1 MIHFDLPKQKSSIIK
16 VLGVGGGG
24 SNAVNFM
31 FDQNIEGVD
40 FIICNTDAKAI
51 EQSRIP
57 NKIQLGPHLT
67 QGLGA
72 GANPEVGKLATE
84 ESLEEIKRIL
94 EVNTKMAFITVGMG
108 GGTGTGGAPIIAQI
122 CKDLGILTVG
132 IVTTP
137 FGFEGPRRLQ
147 QAQEGIEQLKPHV
160 DTLLVISNDKLRMQ
174 YGNLKMKEAFGKA
187 DNVLATAAKCITDI
201 INSRGH
207 IIVDF
212 ADVCTV
218 MKNGGVAILGKAEV
232 EGENRAQLAIEEAI
246 ASPLLNDSD
255 IKGAKWILININS
268 AEGDY
273 ECTMDEL
280 EIINNHL
287 RMQAGEDTD
296 VIVGMGYDNTLD
308 KKIGITLVATGF
320 EHKDPFA
327 KSPVSTKAVPQEE
340 KIVMT
345 LQTEQPAPVPAIT
358 FVEPVVEAVAP
369 VVEVAPVIEAVAPVV
384 EVVAPIVAPA
394 APASEVP
401 TMQSLVQQSLPLEQ
415 NDPLTLRP
423 TFTAPVV
430 EEEVYVAP
438 VEAYVAPVVEERFVL
453 QFELSPEITEEVV
466 LPEVE
471 PEIVNPPVTAS
482 EALLQFTVNDT
493 PTAPAFTGT
502 ILNKP
507 TNIYADETLA
517 SAPVVSVHE
526 VAPVQEVVVQE
537 TVAQNFAPVQEV
549 EAAQEVVVPVA
560 PIAVGIASSVAY
572 IAPNPMTAQPAPAA
586 PTKQSYRTSF
596 GESLNELEEDAELG
610 LCDMELIEKP
620 EMTSYSQA
628 TNMAAPASFIDDSMF
643 DDAEEQKRRAAER
656 IQKLRNLSF
665 NMSGGGAESGSE
677 FDNVPA
683 YVRRNMEL
691 FGSTLTTVED
701 FYSKYTVGKDDKD
714 QTQIST
720 LNTFLHGKK
729 PD

>member
-147 QAQEGIEQLKPHV
+147 QAQEGIAQLKPHV

-268 AEGDY
+268 AEGDH

-327 KSPVSTKAVPQEE
+327 ISPASTKAVPQEE

-345 LQTEQPAPVPAIT
+345 LQTEQTAQAPVIS
-358 FVEPVVEAVAP
+358 FVEPEPVVEEVAP
-369 VVEVAPVIEAVAPVV
+369 VVEPVLAPVFEL
-384 EVVAPIVAPA
+384 
-394 APASEVP
+394 P
-401 TMQSLVQQSLPLEQ
+401 TMQALVQQSLPLEQ
-415 NDPLTLRP
+415 NDPFMMRP

-430 EEEVYVAP
+430 EVEAPVVAYVAP
-438 VEAYVAPVVEERFVL
+438 VEEIAPIVEERYVL
-453 QFELSPEITEEVV
+453 QFELSPEITEEVE
-466 LPEVE
+466 LPVIEVE
-471 PEIVNPPVTAS
+471 PEIVVPPVTAS

-493 PTAPAFTGT
+493 PTATASSAAAFTGT

-507 TNIYADETLA
+507 TNIYAEETQ
-517 SAPVVSVHE
+517 APAKVVR
-526 VAPVQEVVVQE
+526 VQEI
-537 TVAQNFAPVQEV
+537 APPEV
-549 EAAQEVVVPVA
+549 IVPVT

-572 IAPNPMTAQPAPAA
+572 IAPNPMTAQPASEA
-586 PTKQSYRTSF
+586 PVQQSYRTSF

-620 EMTSYSQA
+620 EMPSYSQA

-665 NMSGGGAESGSE
+665 NMSSGGADSGSE

-701 FYSKYTVGKDDKD
+701 FYSKYTVGKDEKD

>member
-31 FDQNIEGVD
+31 FEQNIEGVD

-51 EQSRIP
+51 EQSNIP

-72 GANPEVGKLATE
+72 GANPEVGKKATE
-84 ESLEEIKRIL
+84 ESLDEIKRIL

-137 FGFEGPRRLQ
+137 FGFEGPRRHQ
-147 QAQEGIEQLKPHV
+147 QAEEGIMQLKPYV

-218 MKNGGVAILGKAEV
+218 MKNGGVAILGKAEI
-232 EGENRAQLAIEEAI
+232 EGEDRAQRAIEEAL
-246 ASPLLNDSD
+246 ASPLLNDND

-268 AEGDY
+268 AEGEH

-287 RMQAGEDTD
+287 RMQAGEASD
-296 VIVGMGYDNTLD
+296 VIVGMGYDSALD
-308 KKIGITLVATGF
+308 KKIGITLIATGF

-327 KSPVSTKAVPQEE
+327 KPV
-340 KIVMT
+340 
-345 LQTEQPAPVPAIT
+345 
-358 FVEPVVEAVAP
+358 AVAP
-369 VVEVAPVIEAVAPVV
+369 VKQAEPQPEKVVMVLGMDTEETQPVSQPVPVAETPASVAEKDPFAPSMHEVMPLEKMLTVFSRNDFNTTPVQVYEETLEKETEVLQFELNPEITQEPKVEEPVAEMAAPKTEMEELMDFQVNDKPTQPATVLGGLLSKPMNIYAEPEAVAK
-384 EVVAPIVAPA
+384 
-394 APASEVP
+394 
-401 TMQSLVQQSLPLEQ
+401 T
-415 NDPLTLRP
+415 
-423 TFTAPVV
+423 TAPVV
-430 EEEVYVAP
+430 EMK
-438 VEAYVAPVVEERFVL
+438 
-453 QFELSPEITEEVV
+453 QPE
-466 LPEVE
+466 PQ
-471 PEIVNPPVTAS
+471 PQP
-482 EALLQFTVNDT
+482 
-493 PTAPAFTGT
+493 
-502 ILNKP
+502 
-507 TNIYADETLA
+507 
-517 SAPVVSVHE
+517 
-526 VAPVQEVVVQE
+526 
-537 TVAQNFAPVQEV
+537 
-549 EAAQEVVVPVA
+549 
-560 PIAVGIASSVAY
+560 
-572 IAPNPMTAQPAPAA
+572 QPAPQVVAKA
-586 PTKQSYRTSF
+586 
-596 GESLNELEEDAELG
+596 EDADLDIQLVMKES
-610 LCDMELIEKP
+610 EPVKAPPVAIRQP
-620 EMTSYSQA
+620 ETPVV
-628 TNMAAPASFIDDSMF
+628 TFHDDGPL
-643 DDAEEQKRRAAER
+643 DEVEEQKRRAAER
-656 IQKLRNLSF
+656 IQKLRNLSY
-665 NMSGGGAESGSE
+665 NMNTADNSQE
-677 FDNVPA
+677 FDAVPA

-691 FGSTLTTVED
+691 FGNTLTSVEN
-701 FYSKYTVGKDDKD
+701 FYSKYTVGKDEND

-720 LNTFLHGKK
+720 INTFLDGKK